1 MRKIITSNITTLASM
16 PVKSG
21 SLTHIQN
28 AYTEL
33 INALAGSL
41 VGKNYGL
48 IGQYAI
54 IGCNNIDTLPDVDIQ
69 AGFILYNGTLYEV
82 DAVAFTPG
90 GGQVAVASIATTY
103 YSASNADPVEFT
115 DGNNHNVHEIKKI
128 VFSSGVSGSGIFD
141 YADLNFVQVPSN
153 IQVSYSSGWDAG
165 TGTGCFYKRNRDG
178 LVTVSGTVYA
188 NGTPTLTDP
197 LFSLPIG
204 YRPPVDLDLPCI
216 VQNSGS
222 AVQYGANC
230 FISSLN
236 GRVTVYCGEI
246 GVTFA
251 NDDNVLINL
260 SFYTS

>member
-141 YADLNFVQVPSN
+141 YADLDFVQIP
-153 IQVSYSSGWDAG
+153 
-165 TGTGCFYKRNRDG
+165 TGTEVTYAANWDNGGTDGTTYRRNRDG
-178 LVTVSGTVYA
+178 LVNLTGVVYA
-188 NGTPTLTDP
+188 NGTPGIGNEMFALPAGFRPATDLTVP
-197 LFSLPIG
+197 GLFYNQTDAFS
-204 YRPPVDLDLPCI
+204 
-216 VQNSGS
+216 
-222 AVQYGANC
+222 C
-230 FISSLN
+230 FISISAST
-236 GRVTVYCGEI
+236 GRVFAIPLSGFTA
-246 GVTFA
+246 FA
-251 NDDNVLINL
+251 NDDQIYMNIN
-260 SFYTS
+260 FYNS